1 MKFRTDFVTN
11 TSSSSFVIAYK
22 PIDFD
27 KETLQKYP
35 FLKQFDVIM
44 NIIFPKED
52 DDYSD
57 TIEFKTEEEIKDN
70 FEFIFDEEF
79 KDEYDPELIEIM
91 LKYLREGYHIYTKEI
106 SWHNDE
112 LREKIKALEKENEN
126 FKIILKD

>member
-11 TSSSSFVIAYK
+11 SSSSSFVIVYK

-44 NIIFPKED
+44 NIIFPKEK

-57 TIEFKTEEEIKDN
+57 TIELKTEEEIRDN
-70 FEFIFDEEF
+70 FEYFFYEDF
-79 KDEYDPELIEIM
+79 KDEYDSELIETM
-91 LKYLREGYHIYTKEI
+91 LKYLRDGYHIYNKEI
-106 SWHNDE
+106 SWHNKE
-112 LREKIKALEKENEN
+112 LREKIKELEKENEN
-126 FKIILKD
+126 FKIILED